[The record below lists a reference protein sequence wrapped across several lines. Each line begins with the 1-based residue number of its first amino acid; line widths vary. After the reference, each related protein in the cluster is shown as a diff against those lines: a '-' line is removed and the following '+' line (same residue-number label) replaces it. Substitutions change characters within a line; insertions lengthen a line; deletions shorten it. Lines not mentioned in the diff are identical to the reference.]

1 MCTSF
6 ENISKMTATEAV
18 EALDAYIASHPE
30 DDEAYTQ
37 RGLRHWA
44 LGHRAK
50 AINDYLKAISL
61 NPQSRAVQALANAN
75 AILDFYN
82 KDLYNP

>member
-1 MCTSF
+1 MTL
-6 ENISKMTATEAV
+6 ENISALPAAEAV
-18 EALDAYIASHPE
+18 EALDLYIAAHPNE
-30 DDEAYTQ
+30 DDAYTL

-50 AINDYLKAISL
+50 AINDYLKAISI

>member
-1 MCTSF
+1 MSL
-6 ENISKMTATEAV
+6 EDISLLPPEEAV
-18 EALDAYIASHPE
+18 EALDLYIASHT
-30 DDEAYTQ
+30 DDEQAYTL

-50 AINDYLKAISL
+50 AINDYLKAISI

>member
-50 AINDYLKAISL
+50 AINDYL
-61 NPQSRAVQALANAN
+61 
-75 AILDFYN
+75 
-82 KDLYNP
+82 

>member
-1 MCTSF
+1 MTL
-6 ENISKMTATEAV
+6 ENISTLQPTEAV
-18 EALDAYIASHPE
+18 EALDLYIAVHPDE
-30 DDEAYTQ
+30 EEAYTL

-50 AINDYLKAISL
+50 AINDYLKAISI

-82 KDLYNP
+82 KNLYNP